1 MASVFIWYEVGVMST
16 QSIKIYKIDADISI
30 FNMFQIEADEH
41 QVDAN
46 PLLFKGLYVDL
57 SLSSRYT

>member
-1 MASVFIWYEVGVMST
+1 MST

-41 QVDAN
+41 QVDAH

-57 SLSSRYT
+57 NLSSRYT